1 MAFLMKELKKL
12 TLILTIILTIGFRT
26 NINAQFALYDAF
38 PNINFLAPVGLQN
51 SDDGTNR
58 IFVVERAGI
67 IKVFPNSQTVQ
78 SVKTF
83 LDITDRVS
91 AGNEMGLLGLAF
103 HPDYVDSGYLYVN
116 YTTSNPLTTRI
127 SRFKVSS
134 TNPDSADKNSELIL
148 LSFNQPFTNHNG
160 GWIGFGPND
169 GYLYIGVGD
178 GGSGGD
184 PQNNAQNVNTVL
196 GSILRIDVDNQDP
209 GIKYAIPQDNPFVD
223 SSGSEAK
230 EIYAWGF
237 RNPWRSSFDPVTD
250 LLWTGDVGQSL
261 WEEIDIVEK
270 GKNYGWRCYEGNHN
284 YNLTGCN
291 YPEYIFPVWEYSH
304 GPGCS
309 ITGGYVYRGSNVP
322 ELSGK
327 YIYADYCS
335 GVVWSLQYDGI
346 NPTVNQT
353 LLTAQGSVTSFGVDE
368 NNELYIVTF
377 SPDRIYTFTPTIP
390 VELKLFSGT
399 STKGTVFLQWT
410 TTTETNNYGFEV
422 QKKYDDFTFEKI
434 GFVEG
439 YGSTTDEQHYWFTDN
454 TIEAGTLYY
463 RLKQVD
469 FDGSFK
475 FSNEIK
481 VEVDS
486 PLTYG
491 LQQNY
496 PNPFNPSTR
505 IKYSVPESGLV
516 KVSVYNLVGE
526 EVSVL
531 VNEQIDAG
539 YYEVIFDASKLPSG
553 IYVYRLQAANSVHIK
568 KMILIK

>member
-12 TLILTIILTIGFRT
+12 TLILTVILTIGFRT

-103 HPDYVDSGYLYVN
+103 HPDYENNGYFFVN
-116 YTTSNPLTTRI
+116 YTVSGPETRI
-127 SRFKVSS
+127 SRFAVSS
-134 TNPDSADKNSELIL
+134 SNPDSADKSSELIL
-148 LSFNQPFTNHNG
+148 LSFGQPAANHNG

-399 STKGTVFLQWT
+399 STKGTVTLQWT

-434 GFVEG
+434 GFLEG

-481 VEVDS
+481 VEVNS
-486 PLTYG
+486 PLTFG

-496 PNPFNPSTR
+496 PNPFNPSTL

-531 VNEQIDAG
+531 VNEQLDPG
-539 YYEVIFDASKLPSG
+539 YYEVTFDASKLPSG
-553 IYVYRLQAANSVHIK
+553 IYVYRLKAANSVHIK
-568 KMILIK
+568 KMILMK